1 MMDLLSER
9 SGARYNDRPR
19 RDPSPVPSLMAI
31 YLIVLTCALIHAGF
45 GGAKV
50 ALPLHALHLGVD
62 AFTVGVMMALW
73 ALCPM
78 LIALYVGKLVDR
90 VGARVPMLAGAI
102 GVAVAILVPFVFPGM
117 VGLYVMA
124 LAVGTAFQ
132 FFFVPIQGITGALG
146 GPEDRARNY
155 SLLAIGFSIASF
167 LGPLIAGFSIDYLG
181 YRMAYLVLAVWVA
194 VAALLLFFKG
204 HLLPRAPATGAQSKK
219 SSSFDLLRDGRL
231 RDALVASGLISI
243 AWDLYLFYFP
253 IYGHSIG
260 LSASVIGMVI
270 SAFAL
275 AVFAIR
281 VVLPRLVRQWS
292 EFQILLYAIGFAGAV
307 FLLFPLFRDP
317 WLLAAASF
325 LLGLGCGVGQPMSMS
340 LIYGLA
346 PPGRASEGAGL
357 RVTFNHFTH
366 LVVPLAFGGIGTAFG
381 FGPVFVS
388 CSALLIGSS
397 WYGHYTG
404 RRNKP

>member
-1 MMDLLSER
+1 
-9 SGARYNDRPR
+9 
-19 RDPSPVPSLMAI
+19 MAI
-31 YLIVLTCALIHAGF
+31 HLIVLTCALIHAGF
-45 GGAKV
+45 AGAKV
-50 ALPLHALHLGVD
+50 ALPLHALHLGLD
-62 AFTVGVMMALW
+62 PFTVGIMMALW

-90 VGARVPMLAGAI
+90 VGARVPMIAGTL
-102 GVAVAILVPFVFPGM
+102 GVAAALLVPFFFPG
-117 VGLYVMA
+117 VEALYIMA
-124 LAVGTAFQ
+124 LVVGTAFQ
-132 FFFVPIQGITGALG
+132 FFFVPTQGITGALG
-146 GPEDRARNY
+146 GPQDRARNY
-155 SLLAIGFSIASF
+155 SLLAVGFSIASF

-181 YRMAYLVLAVWVA
+181 YRSAYLVLAAWVA
-194 VAALLLFFKG
+194 AALLLLVFKG
-204 HLLPRAPATGAQSKK
+204 HLLPKARVQDGEKPKR
-219 SSSFDLLRDGRL
+219 SSSLDLLRNGRL
-231 RDALVASGLISI
+231 RDALLASGLISI

-275 AVFAIR
+275 AVFVIR
-281 VVLPRLVRQWS
+281 VALPRLARRWS

-307 FLLFPLFRDP
+307 FLLFPLFREP
-317 WLLAAASF
+317 YLLAIASF

-340 LIYGLA
+340 LIYSLS

-381 FGPVFVS
+381 FAPVFVS
-388 CSALLIGSS
+388 CSALLLGSS
-397 WYGHYTG
+397 WYGHYAE
-404 RRNKP
+404 RRVKS

>member
-1 MMDLLSER
+1 M
-9 SGARYNDRPR
+9 GRYNAR
-19 RDPSPVPSLMAI
+19 RRTAATLPMAI
-31 YLIVLTCALIHAGF
+31 YLIVATCALIHAGF
-45 GGAKV
+45 AGAKV
-50 ALPLHALHLGVD
+50 ALPLHALHLGVEP
-62 AFTVGVMMALW
+62 FTVGVMVALW

-78 LIALYVGKLVDR
+78 MIALYVGKLVDR
-90 VGARVPMLAGAI
+90 VGPRGPMLAGSA
-102 GVAVAILVPFVFPGM
+102 AVAAALLVPFFFPG
-117 VGLYVMA
+117 VPALYVMA

-132 FFFVPIQGITGALG
+132 FFFVPTQGITGALG

-155 SLLAIGFSIASF
+155 SLLAVGFSIASF

-181 YRMAYLVLAVWVA
+181 FRAAYLALAA
-194 VAALLLFFKG
+194 PVAAAVLLLWAKG
-204 HLLPRAPATGAQSKK
+204 RLLPRAAVRAGAGGKT
-219 SSSFDLLRDGRL
+219 SSFELLRNARL
-231 RDALVASGLISI
+231 RDAIVASGLISI

-260 LSASVIGMVI
+260 LSASVIGTVI
-270 SAFAL
+270 SAFAA

-281 VVLPRLVRQWS
+281 VALPALSRQWS
-292 EFQILLYAIGFAGAV
+292 EFQILLFAIGFAGAV

-340 LIYGLA
+340 LIYSLS

-357 RVTFNHFTH
+357 RVMFNHFTH

-381 FGPVFVS
+381 FAPVFVS
-388 CSALLIGSS
+388 CSALLMSTS
-397 WYGHYTG
+397 WYGHYAEN
-404 RRNKP
+404 RSARFKSS

>member
-1 MMDLLSER
+1 M
-9 SGARYNDRPR
+9 P
-19 RDPSPVPSLMAI
+19 I
-31 YLIVLTCALIHAGF
+31 YLIVTSCVLIHAGF
-45 GGAKV
+45 AGAKV
-50 ALPLHALHLGVD
+50 ALPLHALSLGMD
-62 AFTVGVMMALW
+62 PFTVGVMMAMW

-90 VGARVPMLAGAI
+90 TGPRVPMLAGTVGVVIALLVPYFFP
-102 GVAVAILVPFVFPGM
+102 GVAA
-117 VGLYVMA
+117 LYVMV
-124 LAVGTAFQ
+124 LVVGTAFQ
-132 FFFVPIQGITGALG
+132 FFFVPVQGITGALG
-146 GPEDRARNY
+146 GPQDRARNY
-155 SLLAIGFSIASF
+155 SLLAIGFSVASF

-181 YRMAYLVLAVWVA
+181 YRSVYLMLAACPFLAV
-194 VAALLLFFKG
+194 LLLWIKG
-204 HLLPRAPATGAQSKK
+204 GMLPKAAVGAKEGGQHG
-219 SSSFDLLRDGRL
+219 SSFDLLRNSKL
-231 RDALVASGLISI
+231 RDAIVASGLISV

-260 LSASVIGMVI
+260 LSASAIGMVI
-270 SAFAL
+270 STFAA

-281 VVLPRLVRQWS
+281 VALPGLTRRWS

-317 WLLAAASF
+317 YLLAAASF

-340 LIYGLA
+340 LIYSLA

-381 FGPVFVS
+381 FAPVFLS
-388 CSALLIGSS
+388 CSAVLIGGS
-397 WYGHYTG
+397 WYGHFSVK
-404 RRNKP
+404 RAK

>member
-1 MMDLLSER
+1 M
-9 SGARYNDRPR
+9 P
-19 RDPSPVPSLMAI
+19 I
-31 YLIVLTCALIHAGF
+31 YLIVTTCVLIHAGF

-62 AFTVGVMMALW
+62 PFTVGVMMALW

-90 VGARVPMLAGAI
+90 VGPRVPMLAGTV
-102 GVAVAILVPFVFPGM
+102 GVVAALLVPYFFPGIAA
-117 VGLYVMA
+117 LYVMA
-124 LAVGTAFQ
+124 LVVGTAFQ
-132 FFFVPIQGITGALG
+132 FFFVPVQGITGALG
-146 GPEDRARNY
+146 GPEHRARNY

-181 YRMAYLVLAVWVA
+181 YRLVYLMLAACPFLAV
-194 VAALLLFFKG
+194 LLLWFKG
-204 HLLPRAPATGAQSKK
+204 GLLPKAAVGAGEGGKK
-219 SSSFDLLRDGRL
+219 DSSFDLLRNSGL
-231 RDALVASGLISI
+231 RDAIVASGLISI

-260 LSASVIGMVI
+260 LSASAIGTII
-270 SAFAL
+270 STFAA
-275 AVFAIR
+275 AVFTIR
-281 VVLPRLVRQWS
+281 VALPGLTRRMS

-317 WLLAAASF
+317 YLLALASF

-340 LIYGLA
+340 LIYSLS

-381 FGPVFVS
+381 FAPVFFS
-388 CSALLIGSS
+388 CSAVLIGGS
-397 WYGHYTG
+397 WYGHFSV
-404 RRNKP
+404 RRSARSVP

>member
-1 MMDLLSER
+1 MR
-9 SGARYNDRPR
+9 APA
-19 RDPSPVPSLMAI
+19 MAI
-31 YLIVLTCALIHAGF
+31 YLIVVCCALIHAGF
-45 GGAKV
+45 AGAKV
-50 ALPLHALHLGVD
+50 ALPLHALNLGLEP
-62 AFTVGVMMALW
+62 FTVGVMMALW

-90 VGARVPMLAGAI
+90 IGPRTPMLAGTA
-102 GVAVAILVPFVFPGM
+102 GVVAAILVPFFFPGI
-117 VGLYVMA
+117 VALYVMV

-132 FFFVPIQGITGALG
+132 FFFVPTQGITGALG

-181 YRMAYLVLAVWVA
+181 FRLAYLMLALPVTVA
-194 VAALLLFFKG
+194 FLLIWIKG
-204 HLLPRAPATGAQSKK
+204 GLLPRASAPARKEGKQ
-219 SSSFDLLRDGRL
+219 SSSFGLLRNERL
-231 RDALVASGLISI
+231 RDAIVASGLISI

-260 LSASVIGMVI
+260 LSASVIGTVI

-275 AVFAIR
+275 AVFVIR
-281 VVLPRLVRQWS
+281 VALPTLTRQWS
-292 EFQILLYAIGFAGAV
+292 EFQILLFAIGFAGAV

-340 LIYGLA
+340 LIYSLS

-357 RVTFNHFTH
+357 RVMFNHFTH
-366 LVVPLAFGGIGTAFG
+366 LVVPIAFGGIGTAFG
-381 FGPVFVS
+381 FTPVFIS
-388 CSALLIGSS
+388 CSALLMSTS
-397 WYGHYTG
+397 WYGHYTT
-404 RRNKP
+404 RRLAKT